1 MRAASSNGSS
11 LSREAERELRERL
24 REVYDAWIKP
34 IEDYPFPLVTLSERT
49 EMDAVCTIFE
59 TLNRRGVKLTVFEF
73 LTARFWSKGV

>member
-1 MRAASSNGSS
+1 
-11 LSREAERELRERL
+11 
-24 REVYDAWIKP
+24 VYDAWIKP

-59 TLNRRGVKLTVFEF
+59 TLNRRGVKLTVFEL